1 MERGHHDRVHA
12 PGPLELRRG
21 GDDASGRLEAWRGD
35 EPVAALLESAG
46 PTATSVSLLGRQIPI
61 AEADV
66 RALLDALIAHA
77 PAGLELV
84 TTDPLVRDVARRHG
98 FAGPL
103 RGPLAPGSSA
113 VAGPAGLEDPTALRA
128 AIQQLLPGIDVD
140 IEARVGVTRG
150 LFRRAASGVARTVN
164 LFAAPT
170 PQSPSVRFSV
180 PNRADLL
187 VESVARCI
195 EMTIEIGRR
204 CGRAASH
211 VRRVSFDYSDS
222 QLLSGHHAG
231 SADRVSG
238 TIHMNASLA
247 SIEGLTAM
255 ETRRAER
262 GGGGSA
268 GVLPPFNQIDG
279 TTAHEMWHQ
288 MEGAIEGRHAIDGIE
303 LRRALG
309 EALGVETL
317 ERAVDGGRASAPQAW
332 QHARERLVEEVSP
345 YAATA
350 PVEATAEMFKLW
362 WCGSGELSPIV
373 RRFGELAGPLLAAY
387 DAEA

>member
-1 MERGHHDRVHA
+1 VHA
-12 PGPLELRRG
+12 PDPLELRRG
-21 GDDASGRLEAWRGD
+21 AGDLTGRLEAWRGD

-46 PTATSVSLLGRQIPI
+46 PSATSVSLLGRQIPI
-61 AEADV
+61 DEADI
-66 RALLDALIAHA
+66 RALLDALVAHV
-77 PAGLELV
+77 PTGLELV
-84 TTDPLVRDVARRHG
+84 TTDPLVRDIARRHG

-103 RGPLAPGSSA
+103 RGPLAPGA
-113 VAGPAGLEDPTALRA
+113 ADAPAALDDPVALRD
-128 AIQQLLPGIDVD
+128 AIQQLLPGIAVD
-140 IEARVGVTRG
+140 GEARVGVTRG
-150 LFRRAASGVARTVN
+150 FFRRAASGVARTVN
-164 LFAAPT
+164 LFASPSA
-170 PQSPSVRFSV
+170 QSPSVRFSV
-180 PNRADLL
+180 PFRDDLL

-247 SIEGLTAM
+247 SVDGLTTM
-255 ETRRAER
+255 ETRRATR

-268 GVLPPFNQIDG
+268 GVLAPFNQIDG
-279 TTAHEMWHQ
+279 TSAHEMWHQ
-288 MEGAIEGRHAIDGIE
+288 MDGAIEGRHAMEGIE

-317 ERAVDGGRASAPQAW
+317 ERAVIGGRPQAPEAW
-332 QHARERLVEEVSP
+332 KAARERLVDEVSA
-345 YAATA
+345 YAATS
-350 PVEATAEMFKLW
+350 PVEATAEMFTLW
-362 WCGSGELSPIV
+362 WCGSGDLSPIV
-373 RRFGELAGPLLAAY
+373 RRFGELAGPMLAAY
-387 DAEA
+387 DAE

>member
-1 MERGHHDRVHA
+1 VHA
-12 PGPLELRRG
+12 PDPLELRRG
-21 GDDASGRLEAWRGD
+21 ADDAPDRIEAWRGD
-35 EPVAALLESAG
+35 EPVAALLEATG
-46 PTATSVSLLGRQIPI
+46 PTTTTVSLLGRRIPI
-61 AEADV
+61 EVDDV
-66 RALLDALIAHA
+66 RALLDALVVHA
-77 PAGLELV
+77 PDGLELV
-84 TTDPLVRDVARRHG
+84 TPDPLVRDVARRHG

-103 RGPLAPGSSA
+103 RGALTP
-113 VAGPAGLEDPTALRA
+113 GPASVTAAVDDPASLRDA
-128 AIQQLLPGIDVD
+128 VQLLLPGIAVD
-140 IEARVGVTRG
+140 LEAHVGATRG
-150 LFRRAASGVARTVN
+150 FFRRAASGVARTVN
-164 LFAAPT
+164 LFAAPDASA
-170 PQSPSVRFSV
+170 PRVRFSV
-180 PNRADLL
+180 PLREDLL
-187 VESVARCI
+187 VESVARCL

-222 QLLSGHHAG
+222 QLLGGRHAG

-247 SIEGLTAM
+247 SVEGLTAM
-255 ETRRAER
+255 ETQRAQR

-268 GVLPPFNQIDG
+268 GVPPPFNQIDG

-288 MEGAIEGRHAIDGIE
+288 MEGAVEGRHAMDGIE

-317 ERAVDGGRASAPQAW
+317 ERAVNDGRAQAPDAW
-332 QHARERLVEEVSP
+332 RAAHARLVEEVSP

-362 WCGSGELSPIV
+362 WCGSGVMSPIV

-387 DAEA
+387 DGE

>member
-1 MERGHHDRVHA
+1 
-12 PGPLELRRG
+12 LELRRG
-21 GDDASGRLEAWRGD
+21 ADDLSGRLEAWRGD
-35 EPVAALLESAG
+35 EPVAALVESPG
-46 PTATSVSLLGRQIPI
+46 PTATPVSVLGRQIPI
-61 AEADV
+61 DEADV
-66 RALLDALIAHA
+66 RALLDALVDHA
-77 PAGLELV
+77 PNGLEVV
-84 TTDPLVRDVARRHG
+84 TTDPLVRDIARRHG

-103 RGPLAPGSSA
+103 RGPLAPGATPSPSA
-113 VAGPAGLEDPTALRA
+113 LDDPAALRD
-128 AIQQLLPGIDVD
+128 AIQLLLPGIDVD
-140 IEARVGVTRG
+140 VEARVGVTRG
-150 LFRRAASGVARTVN
+150 FFRRASSGVARTVN
-164 LFAAPT
+164 LFAAPS

-180 PNRADLL
+180 PFRDDLL

-247 SIEGLTAM
+247 SVEGLTTM
-255 ETRRAER
+255 ETLRAQR

-288 MEGAIEGRHAIDGIE
+288 MEGAIEGRHAMDGIE

-317 ERAVDGGRASAPQAW
+317 ERAVNGGRASAPETW
-332 QHARERLVEEVSP
+332 QLARERLVEEVSP

-373 RRFGELAGPLLAAY
+373 RRFGELAGPMLAAY
-387 DAEA
+387 DRNG

>member
-1 MERGHHDRVHA
+1 VPA
-12 PGPLELRRG
+12 PEPLELRRG
-21 GDDASGRLEAWRGD
+21 ADDPTGRIEAWRGD
-35 EPVAALLESAG
+35 EPVAALVESPG
-46 PTATSVSLLGRQIPI
+46 PTATSVSLLGRRIPI
-61 AEADV
+61 DEADI
-66 RALLDALIAHA
+66 RALLDALVDRT
-77 PAGLELV
+77 PNRLELV
-84 TTDPLVRDVARRHG
+84 TTDPLVRDSARRHG
-98 FAGPL
+98 FTGPL
-103 RGPLAPGSSA
+103 RGALAPGA
-113 VAGPAGLEDPTALRA
+113 ATEPAALERPAALRD

-140 IEARVGVTRG
+140 VEARVGVARG
-150 LFRRAASGVARTVN
+150 FLRRAASGVARTVN
-164 LFAAPT
+164 LFAAPGA
-170 PQSPSVRFSV
+170 QSPPVRFSV
-180 PNRADLL
+180 PFRDDLL
-187 VESVARCI
+187 VESVARCV
-195 EMTIEIGRR
+195 EMTIEIARR
-204 CGRAASH
+204 CGRAASG

-222 QLLSGHHAG
+222 QLLGGRHAG

-247 SIEGLTAM
+247 SVDGLTTM
-255 ETRRAER
+255 ETLRAQR

-288 MEGAIEGRHAIDGIE
+288 MEGAIEARHAMDGIE

-317 ERAVDGGRASAPQAW
+317 ERAVNGGRANAPEAW
-332 QHARERLVEEVSP
+332 RTARERLAEEVSP

-362 WCGSGELSPIV
+362 WCGSGELTPIV

-387 DAEA
+387 DAEG

>member
-1 MERGHHDRVHA
+1 MHA
-12 PGPLELRRG
+12 SEPVELRPG
-21 GDDASGRLEAWRGD
+21 ADAAAGRLDAWRGD

-46 PTATSVSLLGRQIPI
+46 PSATSVSLLGRQIPI
-61 AEADV
+61 DEADI
-66 RALLDALIAHA
+66 RALLDALVDHA
-77 PAGLELV
+77 PNGLELV
-84 TTDPLVRDVARRHG
+84 TTDPLVRDIARRHG
-98 FAGPL
+98 FTGPL
-103 RGPLAPGSSA
+103 RGSLAPG
-113 VAGPAGLEDPTALRA
+113 GPAPGPLDDPAALRD

-140 IEARVGVTRG
+140 IEARVGATRG
-150 LFRRAASGVARTVN
+150 FFRRASSGVARTVN
-164 LFAAPT
+164 LFAAPGA
-170 PQSPSVRFSV
+170 QSPSVRFSV
-180 PNRADLL
+180 PFRDDLL

-247 SIEGLTAM
+247 SVEGLTSM
-255 ETRRAER
+255 ETLRAQR

-288 MEGAIEGRHAIDGIE
+288 MEGAIEGRHAMDGIE

-317 ERAVDGGRASAPQAW
+317 ERAVNGGRAQAPEAW
-332 QHARERLVEEVSP
+332 KVARERLIEEVSP

-373 RRFGELAGPLLAAY
+373 RRFGELAGPLLAAF
-387 DAEA
+387 DAE